1 MVDSIYREII
11 LDHFRNPRNKGT
23 LDPNDY
29 TYEDTNPLC
38 GDEVRIDLR
47 VSAEGI
53 VTAVTQQGRGCAV
66 SQAAASILTEMVDGK
81 PLDEVKAL
89 TKDDLLDEENV
100 AVRAGHH
107 CCQPLMEIL
116 GVVATTRASFYLYN
130 THDDV
135 DCLVAGLGRVRQVFA
150 LPNSGPGVQK
160 SSSTECSAF
169 KARSTP
175 ASA

>member
-47 VSAEGI
+47 VSGDGI

-81 PLDEVKAL
+81 PLADVKAL
-89 TKDDLLDEENV
+89 TKDDLLDELGIPV
-100 AVRAGHH
+100 SPARLKCALLPLKVLKAGIYGIP
-107 CCQPLMEIL
+107 Q
-116 GVVATTRASFYLYN
+116 
-130 THDDV
+130 DD
-135 DCLVAGLGRVRQVFA
+135 D
-150 LPNSGPGVQK
+150 
-160 SSSTECSAF
+160 
-169 KARSTP
+169 
-175 ASA
+175 